1 MIGLGMLSGFLV
13 KKGLG
18 IDMQK
23 IIGVGLVVILIVG
36 MAWRIRAAGVRAGKA
51 EAKLA
56 EVETQVGEQA
66 KEHATLA
73 SKLKEQEALVEDA
86 REREAEHI
94 QARQEWARMVQESTR
109 ALANLQAQRQAIP
122 AEIQRISDSDLAFT
136 IKQTLGMRKPEDYG
150 RPGYAHS
157 EERALLQCLLDN
169 PLCQKENAEMAK
181 TAEGLRGEILEFG
194 EQVKTI
200 HVQVAGLQTM
210 LQAHRTYEGQL
221 EGHYQGAVNALRRP
235 RRKWWCGFLCK
246 KKKTLALPTLDDLLQ
261 GKPGATP

>member
-1 MIGLGMLSGFLV
+1 MIGLGMLSGFLL

-23 IIGVGLVVILIVG
+23 IIGIGLIVVLITG

-56 EVETQVGEQA
+56 QVETRVQEQA
-66 KEHATLA
+66 KDHSDLATVI
-73 SKLKEQEALVEDA
+73 KEQAFVIA
-86 REREAEHI
+86 EAEQREVEHK
-94 QARQEWARMVQESTR
+94 AERQEWARMVQESTR

-122 AEIQRISDSDLAFT
+122 QQIQRISDSDLAFT

-169 PLCQKENAEMAK
+169 PLCQKTNAEFGK
-181 TAEGLRGEILEFG
+181 TVEGLRGEIVAWG
-194 EQVKTI
+194 KQVEDI
-200 HVQVAGLQTM
+200 HQQVAGLKTM
-210 LQAHRTYEGQL
+210 LVAHRTYEGQL
-221 EGHYQGAVNALRRP
+221 EGHYEGAVNALRRP

-246 KKKTLALPTLDDLLQ
+246 KKKTLTLPTLNELLQ
-261 GKPGATP
+261 AKPATP

>member
-1 MIGLGMLSGFLV
+1 MIGLGMLSGFLL

-18 IDMQK
+18 VNMQK
-23 IIGVGLVVILIVG
+23 IIGVGLIVVLIAG

-66 KEHATLA
+66 KEQATLA
-73 SKLKEQEALVEDA
+73 SKLREQEALVADA
-86 REREAEHI
+86 REREAEHV

-109 ALANLQAQRQAIP
+109 ALANLQAQRQAVP
-122 AEIQRISDSDLAFT
+122 QQIQRIADSDLAFT
-136 IKQTLGMRKPEDYG
+136 IKKTLGMRHPDAYAV
-150 RPGYAHS
+150 PGYAPS
-157 EERALLQCLLDN
+157 EERAVLQCLLDN

-200 HVQVAGLQTM
+200 HVQIAGLQTM
-210 LQAHRTYEGQL
+210 LDAHRTYEGQL

-246 KKKTLALPTLDDLLQ
+246 RKKTLALPTLGELMQ
-261 GKPGATP
+261 AKPGAP

>member
-1 MIGLGMLSGFLV
+1 MIGVSLISGWLM

-18 IDMQK
+18 VNVQK
-23 IIGVGLVVILIVG
+23 LIGVGLVVILIMG

-56 EVETQVGEQA
+56 EVETQIG
-66 KEHATLA
+66 EHAREQSDLA
-73 SKLKEQEALVEDA
+73 TVIKKQAVVIDEAEK
-86 REREAEHI
+86 REAEHKEE
-94 QARQEWARMVQESTR
+94 RQEWARMVQESTR
-109 ALANLQAQRQAIP
+109 ALVNLQAQRQAIP
-122 AEIQRISDSDLAFT
+122 QQIQRISDSDLAFT

-169 PLCQKENAEMAK
+169 PLCQKENAEFGK
-181 TAEGLRGEILEFG
+181 TVEGLRGEIVSWG
-194 EQVKTI
+194 KQVEDI
-200 HVQVAGLQTM
+200 HDQVAGLKTM
-210 LQAHRTYEGQL
+210 LVAHRTYEGQL

-246 KKKTLALPTLDDLLQ
+246 RKKTLTLPTLNDLMQ
-261 GKPGATP
+261 VKPAIP

>member
-1 MIGLGMLSGFLV
+1 MIGFGLVSGFLL

-23 IIGVGLVVILIVG
+23 IIGVGLIVVLIVG

-56 EVETQVGEQA
+56 EVETQIGEHAREQSDLATVIKEQA
-66 KEHATLA
+66 VVIAQA
-73 SKLKEQEALVEDA
+73 EQ
-86 REREAEHI
+86 REAEHV
-94 QARQEWARMVQESTR
+94 QERQEWARMVQESTR
-109 ALANLQAQRQAIP
+109 ALVNLQAQRQAIP
-122 AEIQRISDSDLAFT
+122 EQIQRISDSDLAFT

-169 PLCQKENAEMAK
+169 PLCQKENRELGK
-181 TAEGLRGEILEFG
+181 TVEGLRGEILTWG
-194 EQVKTI
+194 KQVEDI
-200 HVQVAGLQTM
+200 HEQVAGLKTM
-210 LQAHRTYEGQL
+210 LVAHRTYEGQL

-235 RRKWWCGFLCK
+235 RRKFYCLWLCK
-246 KKKTLALPTLDDLLQ
+246 KKKTLTLPTLDELLQ
-261 GKPGATP
+261 GKPATP